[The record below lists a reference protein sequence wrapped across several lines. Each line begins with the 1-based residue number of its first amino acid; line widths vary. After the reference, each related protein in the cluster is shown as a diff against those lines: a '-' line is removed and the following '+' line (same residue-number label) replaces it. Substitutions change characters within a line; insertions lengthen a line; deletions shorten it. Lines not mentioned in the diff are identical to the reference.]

1 MSNTTRSN
9 KSLATDSAENS
20 QDHAQELGKKGEE
33 LVAAYL
39 RKEGFIILAT
49 NYATRRGEV
58 DIIAQRG
65 EVLAFVE
72 VKTRKK
78 TYFPINQVVTATKQQ
93 RIALAALDYAQRKGI
108 QNKVL
113 RFDVAT
119 VEYTQTT
126 QSLNYIPNAFQ
137 HRRSC

>member
-58 DIIAQRG
+58 DIIAQ
-65 EVLAFVE
+65 
-72 VKTRKK
+72 
-78 TYFPINQVVTATKQQ
+78 
-93 RIALAALDYAQRKGI
+93 
-108 QNKVL
+108 
-113 RFDVAT
+113 
-119 VEYTQTT
+119 
-126 QSLNYIPNAFQ
+126 
-137 HRRSC
+137 